1 MTLSILQTLDEFQ
14 GSIQKNNRNI
24 TAAYQVDATGNYIFD
39 ENIRVI
45 ITEASFLKIF
55 IAWERFLEQS
65 FIKYLTGK
73 KSLSNNKLNSC
84 VKRIDMNRAS
94 EIIKGT
100 NKYIDWSNPDII
112 LRLAKLYF
120 GIINPYSDNLN
131 PIKTDIFDL
140 RTIRNAAA
148 HLSITTSKSFDALAS
163 RILKENKTNVNVADF
178 VLTLVPETTDTV
190 IDYYISMLDITS
202 ENIANA

>member
-1 MTLSILQTLDEFQ
+1 MSLLQSLKEYRNSVQ
-14 GSIQKNNRNI
+14 ESSNNI
-24 TAAYQVDATGNYIFD
+24 TAAFQVNAAGDYLLEAK
-39 ENIRVI
+39 IRVL

-55 IAWERFLEQS
+55 ISWERFLEQS

-73 KSLSNNKLNSC
+73 KSILNNKVNSC
-84 VKRIDMNRAS
+84 VKRIDVNRAAD
-94 EIIKGT
+94 IIKGT

-120 GIINPYSDNLN
+120 GISNPYSDHLN
-131 PIKTDIFDL
+131 PIKSDLFDL

-148 HLSITTSKSFDALAS
+148 HLSSTTSKSFDSLAS
-163 RILKENKTNVNVADF
+163 RVLKENKSGVTVADF
-178 VLTLVPETTDTV
+178 ILSLIPETTDTV
-190 IDYYISMLDITS
+190 IDYYSNILDITS

>member
-1 MTLSILQTLDEFQ
+1 MSILQTLDEFQ

>member
-1 MTLSILQTLDEFQ
+1 MSLLQSLNEYRNSVQESSD
-14 GSIQKNNRNI
+14 NI
-24 TAAYQVDATGNYIFD
+24 TAAFQVNAVGDYIF
-39 ENIRVI
+39 ESNIRVL

-55 IAWERFLEQS
+55 ISWERFLEQS

-73 KSLSNNKLNSC
+73 KSISNNKINSC
-84 VKRIDMNRAS
+84 VKRIDMNRAAD
-94 EIIKGT
+94 IIKGT

-120 GIINPYSDNLN
+120 GMSNPYSDHLN
-131 PIKTDIFDL
+131 PIKTDLFDL

-148 HLSITTSKSFDALAS
+148 HLSTTTNTSFDSLAS
-163 RILKENKTNVNVADF
+163 RVLKENKSGVNVADF
-178 VLTLVPETTDTV
+178 ILSLVPETTDTV
-190 IDYYISMLDITS
+190 IDYYSNILDITS